1 MISEPDIIIR
11 TTAVID
17 RAIKRWPALIGFR
30 EMIIPMIEQEF
41 AMPDD
46 WQPVAHKP
54 DWWSLKNIK
63 TGEVYKGNAARGGK
77 RLIVFKS
84 LEAAR
89 RKAYLKNKD
98 LI

>member
-1 MISEPDIIIR
+1 
-11 TTAVID
+11 
-17 RAIKRWPALIGFR
+17 
-30 EMIIPMIEQEF
+30 F